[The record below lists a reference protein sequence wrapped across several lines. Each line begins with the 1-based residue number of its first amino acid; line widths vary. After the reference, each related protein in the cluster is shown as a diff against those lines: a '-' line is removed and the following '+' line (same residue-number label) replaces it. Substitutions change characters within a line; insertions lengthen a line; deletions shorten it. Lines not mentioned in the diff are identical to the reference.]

1 MYLYNLVKFST
12 LSNLVL
18 PGKSL
23 RSSLSEEF
31 LEKRRNQLNR
41 YLKTLCHP
49 SVIANNLGLLP
60 LLLKFLENKRW
71 DNSQTNFTRKVNQIE
86 KSMILNIF

>member
-1 MYLYNLVKFST
+1 
-12 LSNLVL
+12 VL
-18 PGKSL
+18 PGKSF

-31 LEKRRNQLNR
+31 LEKRRNELNR

-49 SVIANNLGLLP
+49 SVIVNNPGLLP

-71 DNSQTNFTRKVNQIE
+71 DNSQTNFTRKVNKNFE
-86 KSMILNIF
+86 LC